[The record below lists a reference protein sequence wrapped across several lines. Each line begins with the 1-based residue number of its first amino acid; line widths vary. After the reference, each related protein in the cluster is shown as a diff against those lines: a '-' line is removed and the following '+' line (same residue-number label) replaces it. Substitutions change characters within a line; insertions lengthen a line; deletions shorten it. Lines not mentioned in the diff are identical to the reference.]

1 MDIVVPQWLQWAR
14 EIQAIAQIGLTYSTN
29 EFDIQRYHRLTEIA
43 AAIVASQTG
52 LPAGPMLESF
62 QVQQGYATPKV
73 DVRAAVLRD
82 GKILLVQERTD
93 GRWSMPGG
101 WADVGEFP
109 SIVAAR
115 EAWEESGFTVQVNK
129 LAGVFDANHIEP
141 LQFFHAY
148 KLIFLCTLVE
158 GEPRPSNETLAV
170 DFFSLDAL
178 PPLSELRTNRRML
191 AEVFAHQ
198 ADSTRPTFFE

>member
-1 MDIVVPQWLQWAR
+1 METIVPQWLQWAR
-14 EIQAIAQIGLTYSTN
+14 EIQAIAQIGLTYTTN
-29 EFDIQRYHRLTEIA
+29 EFDIQRYKRLTEIA
-43 AAIVASQTG
+43 AEIVASQTS
-52 LPAGPMLESF
+52 LAVAPMLESF

-73 DVRAAVLRD
+73 DVRAAVIRED
-82 GKILLVQERTD
+82 KILLVQERTD

-109 SIVAAR
+109 SAVAAR
-115 EAWEESGFTVQVNK
+115 EAWEESGFTVKVNK
-129 LAGVFDANHIEP
+129 LAAVFDANHIEP

-170 DFFSLDAL
+170 DFFSLEAL

-191 AEVFAHQ
+191 AEVFAHETDP
-198 ADSTRPTFFE
+198 ARPTFFE

>member
-1 MDIVVPQWLQWAR
+1 METAVPQWLQWAR

-29 EFDIQRYHRLTEIA
+29 EFDVQRYHRLTEIA

-73 DVRAAVLRD
+73 DVRAAVIRD

-109 SIVAAR
+109 SAVAAR
-115 EAWEESGFTVQVNK
+115 EAWEESGFTVRVDR
-129 LAGVFDANHIEP
+129 LAGIFDANHVEP
-141 LQFFHAY
+141 LGFYHAY
-148 KLIFLCTLVE
+148 KLIFLCTVVA
-158 GEPRPSNETLAV
+158 GEARPSNETLAV
-170 DFFSLDAL
+170 DFFDLEHL
-178 PPLSELRTNRRML
+178 PPLSEMRTNRRML
-191 AEVFAHQ
+191 MEAFACQ
-198 ADSTRPTFFE
+198 ADPARPAFFE

>member
-1 MDIVVPQWLQWAR
+1 METIVPQWLQWAR
-14 EIQAIAQIGLTYSTN
+14 EIQAIAQIGLTYTTN

-43 AAIVASQTG
+43 AEIVASQTS
-52 LPAGPMLESF
+52 LAVAPMLESF

-73 DVRAAVLRD
+73 DVRAAVIRE
-82 GKILLVQERTD
+82 GKILLVQERSD

-109 SIVAAR
+109 SAVAAR

-148 KLIFLCTLVE
+148 KLIFLCILVG

-170 DFFSLDAL
+170 EFFSLAAL
-178 PPLSELRTNRRML
+178 PPLSQLRTNRRML
-191 AEVFAHQ
+191 EEVFAHA
-198 ADSTRPTFFE
+198 ADPARPTFFE